1 MKKVLKITG
10 ISLLTL
16 VIIVFVGVVF
26 IVYKFST
33 AEPEIMTPEDYE
45 TTVSTGG
52 ALEEKYLAHGTHNTV
67 YFEAETDEVWKKYG
81 IYYPADLE
89 TNCKTYPVIIMA
101 NGSGV
106 WGSRYIP
113 SFEHYASWGFI
124 VIGNEHNTAFAGDSS
139 DASLS
144 YIIEANTDPDSVL
157 YQKVDLDNVG
167 IVGHSQGG
175 VGVFNAI
182 TNQPHADMY
191 KTAISI
197 SPVGE
202 DTATAL
208 NWTYQPNKISIPIM
222 IVAGT
227 ENDTISIE
235 DLQNV
240 YSQITSDKVMIR
252 RSNTN
257 HPEMLYSADGY
268 LTAWFMWQL
277 EGDEEAEKAF
287 KGETPELSSNSLYQD
302 STFDLN

>member
-1 MKKVLKITG
+1 
-10 ISLLTL
+10 
-16 VIIVFVGVVF
+16 
-26 IVYKFST
+26 
-33 AEPEIMTPEDYE
+33 MTPEDYE

-52 ALEEKYLAHGTHNTV
+52 DIEARYLAHGTHNNV
-67 YFEAETDEVWKKYG
+67 YFEEETDEVWKKYG
-81 IYYPADLE
+81 IYYLTDLE
-89 TNCKTYPVIIMA
+89 NSNEKYPVIVMT

-106 WGSRYIP
+106 WGSRYIA

-144 YIIEANTDPDSVL
+144 YLIEANADPDYVL
-157 YQKVDLDNVG
+157 YRKVDLDNVG

-182 TNQPHADMY
+182 TNQPHVDMY

-202 DTATAL
+202 DTANAL
-208 NWTYQPNKISIPIM
+208 NWTYQPSKISIPIM

-227 ENDTISIE
+227 ENDVISLE
-235 DLQNV
+235 DLQKV
-240 YSQITSDKVMIR
+240 YSQIASDKVMSR

-277 EGDEEAEKAF
+277 QGDEEAEKAF
-287 KGETPELSSNSLYQD
+287 RCETPELSNNSLYQD
-302 STFDLN
+302 SMFDLN